1 MHEVRSFDR
10 GVTRH
15 RADAQC
21 AVFEVDGTE
30 FRDTVNVDEHGRP
43 RQPHIDERHEA
54 LTARQY
60 SGVAAALRQ
69 QLNCL
74 SNTRGAEIVE
84 GGRHAEFRIARAASW
99 RWRSAYARAR
109 RLCRC
114 AAKGGRSGP
123 RRRSTP
129 AVCRFLQWRYRW

>member
-21 AVFEVDGTE
+21 AVFDVDGTE

-54 LTARQY
+54 LTAGQY

-84 GGRHAEFRIARAASW
+84 GGRHADPVQN
-99 RWRSAYARAR
+99 RSCSQLAMALSVRSR
-109 RLCRC
+109 SSPLPLC
-114 AAKGGRSGP
+114 GEGRKKWSAP
-123 RRRSTP
+123 SIHTSCLSVP
-129 AVCRFLQWRYRW
+129 AVEL